1 MGISNVIETAMEA
14 ANSAILLSSAT
25 QISRAA
31 KAWRSNAYLGLD
43 TEFVR
48 ERTFYANIGLV
59 QVSDGHTVWLV
70 DPLVDGAT
78 GPLRSLLEDSSIHK
92 IFHSPSEDLDVLN
105 HAIGAVPKPMID
117 TQLACALLGQPLQSG
132 YHTAAEWLLNVTIDK
147 DQTRSN
153 WCARPLK
160 QAQLRYAALD
170 VCLLPLMWRILQEK
184 LQQKNRLG
192 WLAEDCGKQVI
203 KARQSNDNSIFWQ
216 RIRGIGRLDG
226 ESLAILQALAEWR
239 EVEARKRN
247 RPRGFVITDNAL
259 LAISRNKMTSIE
271 GLQGI
276 DDLHPRAIERH
287 GAHLINH
294 VKNTVSS
301 GRKLEAVQDLT
312 TVERRKLKE
321 MRDSVKS
328 KADELGVEPAVLAS
342 RRDLESLIQNGENE
356 WPAKLQGW
364 RQKEFG
370 ATLVQI
376 LEN

>member
-1 MGISNVIETAMEA
+1 MEA
-14 ANSAILLSSAT
+14 ANSAIFISSAT
-25 QISRAA
+25 QISRAE
-31 KAWRSNAYLGLD
+31 KAWRRSTFLGLD

-70 DPLVDGAT
+70 DPLVDGAI
-78 GPLRSLLEDSSIHK
+78 GPLCSLLEDSSIYK
-92 IFHSPSEDLDVLN
+92 IFHSPSEDLEVLN
-105 HAIGAVPKPMID
+105 HAIGAVPNPMID
-117 TQLACALLGQPLQSG
+117 TQFACALLGQPLQSG

-184 LQQKNRLG
+184 LQKKNRLG
-192 WLAEDCGKQVI
+192 WLEEDCGKQVI

-239 EVEARKRN
+239 EVEARRRN
-247 RPRGFVITDNAL
+247 LPRGFVMTDNAL
-259 LAISRNKMTSIE
+259 LAISRNKMTSMDE
-271 GLQGI
+271 LEGI
-276 DDLHPRAIERH
+276 DDLHPRAVQRH
-287 GAHLINH
+287 GAQLIKH
-294 VKNTVSS
+294 VNNTVSS
-301 GRKLEAVQDLT
+301 GRNLETVQDLT
-312 TVERRKLKE
+312 AVERRKLKK

-328 KADELGVEPAVLAS
+328 KADQLGVEPAVLAS
-342 RRDLESLIQNGENE
+342 KRDLESLIQNGENE
-356 WPAKLQGW
+356 WPAKLLGW
-364 RQKEFG
+364 RQKVFG
-370 ATLVQI
+370 ETLVQI